1 MMPMQAENNMNKVFV
16 LIGVFVASTTGV
28 FHACKAVLK
37 FFARRFRIGKVCLG
51 QPLVATADVLLPSA
65 FFGPYI
71 AMYVVAKVAVNVIR
85 RQQEVKDLLAEQEE
99 RQAPPHQDT
108 QQTQPTRACTSRSQD
123 VADKRQM
130 AAAKAQERSKQG
142 DARHADD
149 SKPSSSRHRK
159 HPSRLFHRQRSSVK
173 RRSD

>member
-1 MMPMQAENNMNKVFV
+1 MEFSSNGCSCSVAVAHVQGHCVQLRALGYCYHINMDPSCCLPWQPSCIKRSMQTSVLMMPMQAENNMNKVFV

-85 RQQEVKDLLAEQEE
+85 RQQVI
-99 RQAPPHQDT
+99 
-108 QQTQPTRACTSRSQD
+108 
-123 VADKRQM
+123 
-130 AAAKAQERSKQG
+130 
-142 DARHADD
+142 
-149 SKPSSSRHRK
+149 
-159 HPSRLFHRQRSSVK
+159 
-173 RRSD
+173 